1 MKHVL
6 YEYEYRLRQRLAD
19 EKTQYKGAVYHY
31 TSAEGLKSI
40 IQSGKFWF
48 SNAKFLNDYS
58 ETNYIFTLLPIF
70 PDKYQEAL
78 INEEFHKD
86 IRNIVESYKTG
97 VFYQKDND
105 KLFADYVY
113 IASFSKDRDNL
124 EMWNYYTKDINS
136 VGYNIGFTS
145 YPFDIPSVLPQF
157 QFIHGEVIYKKKK
170 QEELVKNIVLTYNSL
185 YEDYYELI
193 KGDKKTKKYF
203 LKSFVRTLELYN
215 IFFKHKSYENEK
227 EYRCAIYNIT
237 NYAGLDLRSRAI
249 NGILVPYIEI
259 PYEFDFIN
267 SIGVSPSS
275 EKELLEEGVEFL
287 WFSKVKGEKPIS
299 VWSSNIPKRY

>member
-19 EKTQYKGAVYHY
+19 EKTQHKGAVYHY

-86 IRNIVESYKTG
+86 IRDIVESYKTG

-145 YPFDIPSVLPQF
+145 YPFDISPNAPALK
-157 QFIHGEVIYKKKK
+157 FIHGEVIYNKKK
-170 QEELVKNIVLTYNSL
+170 QEELVKDVVLSYNHIYNL
-185 YEDYYELI
+185 YSDLI
-193 KGDKKTKKYF
+193 NDNTEVKAKF

>member
-1 MKHVL
+1 M
-6 YEYEYRLRQRLAD
+6 
-19 EKTQYKGAVYHY
+19 
-31 TSAEGLKSI
+31 
-40 IQSGKFWF
+40 
-48 SNAKFLNDYS
+48 
-58 ETNYIFTLLPIF
+58 
-70 PDKYQEAL
+70 
-78 INEEFHKD
+78 
-86 IRNIVESYKTG
+86 
-97 VFYQKDND
+97 
-105 KLFADYVY
+105 
-113 IASFSKDRDNL
+113 
-124 EMWNYYTKDINS
+124 
-136 VGYNIGFTS
+136 
-145 YPFDIPSVLPQF
+145 
-157 QFIHGEVIYKKKK
+157 
-170 QEELVKNIVLTYNSL
+170 VKNIVLTYNSL

-203 LKSFVRTLELYN
+203 FKSFVRTLELYN

-275 EKELLEEGVEFL
+275 EKELLEEGVKFL